1 MRVDAPPFDM
11 TPEEMIEGLLDPNSD
26 PVQAGRWANDILP
39 HFRRGFSFENLGL
52 LLTSPHDVAQAHGAF
67 ISTFFYEEL
76 QPLLPELVSLL
87 SSSITRTRFDTIE
100 ALQQCTTPKDGD
112 ALGRVLLCL
121 DDEWHGVRW
130 KTVSFI
136 STATRGQLQS
146 AVKHAA
152 LLRPESAFTVIRN
165 LFQVDM
171 GKGTIQLLIES
182 DDPILRRF
190 GAGMAVRPRYVLLLE
205 HVDMLTQSADP
216 DLVAISESARDG
228 FLGGVHASFAS
239 RVDFVPRTKAPK
251 RR

>member
-11 TPEEMIEGLLDPNSD
+11 TPEKLIEGLLDPNSD

-39 HFRRGFSFENLGL
+39 HFRRGFSFENLRL
-52 LLTSPHDVAQAHGAF
+52 LLISPHDEVQAHGAF
-67 ISTFFYEEL
+67 ISTFFFEEL
-76 QPLLPELVSLL
+76 EPLLPDLVALL
-87 SSSITRTRFDTIE
+87 SSPVTRTRFDAIE
-100 ALQQCTTPKDGD
+100 ALQQCTTTKDGD

-130 KTVSFI
+130 KTVGFI
-136 STATRGQLQS
+136 STAARWQLQL

-152 LLRPESAFTVIRN
+152 LLRQESAFTVIRD
-165 LFQVDM
+165 LFQMDM
-171 GKGTIQLLIES
+171 GRGTIQLLIES

-216 DLVAISESARDG
+216 DLVTIAESARDG
-228 FLGGVHASFAS
+228 ILGSANASLAA
-239 RVDFVPRTKAPK
+239 RVDFVPRTKVAK